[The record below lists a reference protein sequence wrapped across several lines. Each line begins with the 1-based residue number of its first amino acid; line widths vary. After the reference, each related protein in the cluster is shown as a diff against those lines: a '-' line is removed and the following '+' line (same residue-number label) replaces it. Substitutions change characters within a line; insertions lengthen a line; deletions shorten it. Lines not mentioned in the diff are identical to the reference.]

1 MYVIKFVEKMGR
13 HRTEIVYLNKLLL
26 TSKTILTLLSAIT
39 IVMTPMQS
47 INAPANAQEQQ
58 QEVKLVPV
66 FLAPIAVFEDNVY
79 VTWWDNKTG
88 NWEVFFARS
97 TDNGE
102 TFDNTIN
109 LSNAMGRSEDASIAA
124 SGENVYVTWWDNK
137 TGTREVFFRA
147 STDAGETFGN
157 TIMLNSTDTGTS

>member
-1 MYVIKFVEKMGR
+1 MSRYISERGN
-13 HRTEIVYLNKLLL
+13 IGKLLI
-26 TSKTILTLLSAIT
+26 SKTILILLSANV

-47 INAPANAQEQQ
+47 VNTANAQEQTRF
-58 QEVKLVPV
+58 VPL
-66 FLAPIAVFEDNVY
+66 FLAPIAASGDNVY

-109 LSNAMGRSEDASIAA
+109 LSNAMGRSEDSNIAA
-124 SGENVYVTWWDNK
+124 SEDNVYVTWWDNK
-137 TGTREVFFRA
+137 TGTREVYFRA
-147 STDAGETFGN
+147 STDNGETFGN
-157 TIMLNSTDTGTS
+157 TIMLNSTSNSLASQQ

>member
-1 MYVIKFVEKMGR
+1 MSRYISERGN
-13 HRTEIVYLNKLLL
+13 IGKLLI
-26 TSKTILTLLSAIT
+26 SKTILILLSANV

-47 INAPANAQEQQ
+47 VNTANAQEQTRF
-58 QEVKLVPV
+58 VPL
-66 FLAPIAVFEDNVY
+66 FLAPIAASGDNVY

-109 LSNAMGRSEDASIAA
+109 LSNAMGRSEDSNIAA
-124 SGENVYVTWWDNK
+124 SGDNVYVTWWDNK
-137 TGTREVFFRA
+137 TGTREVYFRA
-147 STDAGETFGN
+147 STDNGETFGN
-157 TIMLNSTDTGTS
+157 TIMLNSTTNSLASQQKKSN

>member
-1 MYVIKFVEKMGR
+1 MER

-26 TSKTILTLLSAIT
+26 TSKTILTLLSAIA

-47 INAPANAQEQQ
+47 INVTANAQEQQ
-58 QEVKLVPV
+58 QVKLVPV

-137 TGTREVFFRA
+137 TGTREVFFRV
-147 STDAGETFGN
+147 STDAGETFGS
-157 TIMLNSTDTGTS
+157 TIMLNSTGAEAS